1 MSLSLKDKRTLI
13 TASGQGIGRA
23 SALAFARAGASVVA
37 TDINAEALGS
47 LAGEAKAEG
56 LVLETRVL
64 DVLKDAAV

>member
-1 MSLSLKDKRTLI
+1 MASRNEKKALI

>member
-1 MSLSLKDKRTLI
+1 MSLPLQSKRVLV

-37 TDINAEALGS
+37 TDINVEALES

-56 LVLETRVL
+56 LAVETRVL
-64 DVLKDAAV
+64 